1 MGIIDDYLT
10 GATKDEAPAAV
21 TSKGSLIN
29 EYMASPVEPIKT
41 EKLVPAGA
49 PVNGKV
55 EYISER
61 EAKQREYK
69 GGPTTRPFP
78 SLKENVGN
86 KAMEGVGE
94 VVEGVKDVFN
104 NKPASGLGR
113 AGVGALSTLVSI
125 PTGAAAWTDKI
136 VGKPDVASNS
146 DYDNPASIGD
156 KALLITGGALPVKG
170 VGVVASKLPKNEAFR
185 KLVEDIGPANAGFV
199 AKEMRAN
206 PNLTP
211 ADLSPAVKQGVQKL
225 FAGVEGPHVNYLG
238 ATTEQRLAKA
248 ADDLEQHMNINLGN
262 TVDPVKKLKELKD
275 NIRAVGK
282 EKINPALAGAKP
294 VDTNSVV
301 KFIDEIANPGINS
314 KLNLETGL
322 TSTDITKELNSI
334 KQYLTDGKSFRTD
347 PDQLNDIQS
356 MFRVVSEKLSSST
369 DGPSKRM
376 GAIIGEVRNKLV
388 DAIDNASGGKYK
400 PALKEYRDEFHIQD
414 AFEYGNDAI
423 MKNSKNLKDHPAFFE
438 QKIKD
443 MSDKEVEA
451 AKEGARLAYDAQMNA
466 FKHAARRGTD
476 IGDVEFNRRRMTVLF
491 GKEEA
496 EKMFKIF
503 EDAKR
508 VADTNNKLVQ
518 GSQTQMRN
526 VQDSYFAP
534 YKPPAEG
541 SSVERAVNVG
551 LPVAAEAAGQYLFG
565 TPAVGAVAAGA
576 GLAGLKYGSKA
587 VSAAKTHAI
596 EALERNRNMSY
607 SKMALPT
614 NGPDRDWLIQQLEAV
629 ANAPPKQSLIS
640 KVKSALPTVSP

>member
-1 MGIIDDYLT
+1 MGIIDDYLST
-10 GATKDEAPAAV
+10 PAKDEAPV
-21 TSKGSLIN
+21 TITSKSGSLIN
-29 EYMASPVEPIKT
+29 EYMATPVEPPKT
-41 EKLVPAGA
+41 ERLVPAGA
-49 PVNGKV
+49 PINGKV
-55 EYISER
+55 EYITER
-61 EAKQREYK
+61 ELKNREYK

-78 SLKENVGN
+78 SLTESVGS
-86 KAMEGVGE
+86 KAMEGLGE
-94 VVEGVKDVFN
+94 IGAGLTDVVS

-113 AGVGALSTLVSI
+113 AGMGALSTLVSI
-125 PTGAAAWTDKI
+125 PTGTGEFIDKVI
-136 VGKPDVASNS
+136 GKPEGAKGASF
-146 DYDNPASIGD
+146 GE
-156 KALLITGGALPVKG
+156 KAVLGMGTALPVAG
-170 VGVVASKLPKNEAFR
+170 VGKAVSKFPKNEAFR
-185 KLVEDIGPANAGFV
+185 KLVEDIGPENAGFV

-225 FAGVEGPHVNYLG
+225 YAGVEGPHVNYLG

-248 ADDLEQHMNINLGN
+248 ADDLEQHMNKNLGN
-262 TVDPVKKLKELKD
+262 VVDPVQKLKELKD

-282 EKINPALAGAKP
+282 EKINPALADAKP

-301 KFIDEIANPGINS
+301 KFIDEIANPGVNS

-322 TSTDITKELNSI
+322 TSTDISKELNSI

-347 PDQLNDIQS
+347 PKELNDIQS
-356 MFRVVSEKLSSST
+356 MFRVVSEKLLSST

-376 GAIIGEVRNKLV
+376 GGIIAEVRNKLV
-388 DAIDNASGGKYK
+388 DAIDNSAGGKYK

-423 MKNSKNLKDHPAFFE
+423 MKNSKDLKSHPAFFE
-438 QKIKD
+438 EKIKN

-476 IGDVEFNRRRMTVLF
+476 IGDVEFNRRRMTTLF
-491 GKEEA
+491 GKEQS

-526 VQDSYFAP
+526 TQNSYFEP
-534 YKPPAEG
+534 YKAPPEG
-541 SSVERAVNVG
+541 GAVERAVNVG

-565 TPAVGAVAAGA
+565 APAVGALAAGG
-576 GLAGLKYGSKA
+576 GLAALKYGSKA
-587 VSAAKTHAI
+587 GSAIKTATI
-596 EALERNRNMSY
+596 EKLERNRNMTY
-607 SKMALPT
+607 AKLALPADA
-614 NGPDRDWLIQQLEAV
+614 PSREALIKQLEAV
-629 ANAPPKQSLIS
+629 ANSPPKQSLIS
-640 KVKSALPTVSP
+640 KVKSALPTITP